1 MSSLVEDDFTRAS
14 AFFAL
19 AFVMMT
25 VGGFL
30 IGDPRLGVEW
40 GLGLGAAFG
49 AFAYFFLQPTSGE
62 EHAEDEG
69 DGIERTTHEPATPTA
84 ERSGADPTA
93 GPDAPGEEDESGDG
107 PGRPV
112 Q

>member
-1 MSSLVEDDFTRAS
+1 MSSLIEDDFTRAS

-49 AFAYFFLQPTSGE
+49 AFAYFFLQPTSD
-62 EHAEDEG
+62 DEPDG
-69 DGIERTTHEPATPTA
+69 DDGDVGASSTRQQETSPA
-84 ERSGADPTA
+84 ERPGADGA
-93 GPDAPGEEDESGDG
+93 ADPDAPGEDG
-107 PGRPV
+107 
-112 Q
+112 

>member
-62 EHAEDEG
+62 EPAEDG
-69 DGIERTTHEPATPTA
+69 SDGVGSATHEPETPPA
-84 ERSGADPTA
+84 ARSGADRTA
-93 GPDAPGEEDESGDG
+93 GQDTKGEDG
-107 PGRPV
+107 
-112 Q
+112 